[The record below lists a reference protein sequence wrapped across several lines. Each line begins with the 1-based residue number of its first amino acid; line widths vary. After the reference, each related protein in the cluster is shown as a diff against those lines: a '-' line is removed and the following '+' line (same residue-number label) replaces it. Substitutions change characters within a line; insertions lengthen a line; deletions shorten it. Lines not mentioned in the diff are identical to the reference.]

1 MFRFA
6 QVFVLIVAIAWIEPT
21 RCYLKTRR
29 GEHQRAFD
37 RTFGVGAGTRYRD
50 SEAQLAMG
58 LESADGNQD
67 APDDRP
73 GGDNCVVRVHKLG
86 WLAARIAV
94 KMSGLQMSTPGELSH
109 RNTAAARWR
118 LFNCPIIRG
127 KAPAAAHGMTARLEI
142 GLTFA

>member
-94 KMSGLQMSTPGELSH
+94 KMSGLQMSTPGSYRTEILPPLDGDSL
-109 RNTAAARWR
+109 TAQSFAAKRQP
-118 LFNCPIIRG
+118 L
-127 KAPAAAHGMTARLEI
+127 
-142 GLTFA
+142 LTV

>member
-6 QVFVLIVAIAWIEPT
+6 QVLVLIVAIAWIIELT
-21 RCYLKTRR
+21 CCYLKQRR

-37 RTFGVGAGTRYRD
+37 HTLGVGAGTRYRV

-58 LESADGNQD
+58 LESADGNRD
-67 APDDRP
+67 APDGP
-73 GGDNCVVRVHKLG
+73 GGDNCVVPVHKLGKLG

-94 KMSGLQMSTPGELSH
+94 KMSGLQMSTPGSY
-109 RNTAAARWR
+109 RIST
-118 LFNCPIIRG
+118 LFGLIIRG